1 MKKISVVILSV
12 IILTAP
18 RAWAQE
24 ADAAVN
30 GVQANATVVAAPV
43 PENMDNQEIVNDEGY
58 GTDDE
63 EYYGSEEDAVNAT
76 ANAEVNAG
84 QPGTVNAQQPAL
96 ENAAGK

>member
-1 MKKISVVILSV
+1 MDKIFVVIFSV

-24 ADAAVN
+24 ANAP
-30 GVQANATVVAAPV
+30 ANAAAAANAERANITVP

-63 EYYGSEEDAVNAT
+63 EYYGSEEDA
-76 ANAEVNAG
+76 ANAEVNAE
-84 QPGTVNAQQPAL
+84 QPETVNTQQPASD
-96 ENAAGK
+96 NAVGQ